1 MVIQNFGSHKSTLT
15 VHRAPICFNKKYQ
28 TKTSA
33 KMKSNQKYDD
43 GMKKCT
49 SGKCVFPTKNT
60 IRDRGCIAPLT
71 PLIFFALFIL
81 FSFFKYGYIAL

>member
-1 MVIQNFGSHKSTLT
+1 
-15 VHRAPICFNKKYQ
+15 
-28 TKTSA
+28 
-33 KMKSNQKYDD
+33 MKSNQKYDD

-71 PLIFFALFIL
+71 PLTLFALFIL